1 MNFGSIFKQLFG
13 AGKDEQQQSGSA
25 IGDVLARSFYEA
37 NQGGAT
43 DGSNLMDMA
52 RLWQNSQSAAAAPAA
67 PAPATGQQG
76 VSPSTM
82 QLIAPPQAGNFNIID
97 AQGAKA
103 KNYRPMAMTM
113 DVPGPSAL
121 ANLGL
126 LPQRA
131 PAFVITPAQGSKAK
145 NYKPA
150 QMVMNAPSAVGP
162 DAMMQVLA
170 AMRPQSPF
178 GTNGMG

>member
-1 MNFGSIFKQLFG
+1 MNFGSIFKTLFG
-13 AGKDEQQQSGSA
+13 GADQSGQGGSA
-25 IGDVLARSFYEA
+25 MADALARSFHEA

-43 DGSNLMDMA
+43 DGSGMTDMA
-52 RLWQNSQSAAAAPAA
+52 RLWDSSRAQAA
-67 PAPATGQQG
+67 PAPAQPAAGQQG

-97 AQGAKA
+97 AQGSKA

-113 DVPGPSAL
+113 DAPGPSAL

-131 PAFVITPAQGSKAK
+131 PAFVITQAQGSKAK
-145 NYKPA
+145 NYKPT